1 MYSLSYSLLIIIYSL
16 FLLKSFI
23 KLLLKLVVTGVC
35 LWYVGQKINWVDT
48 WKLLLGS
55 HKAWLLFGAVFFTA
69 SKALSSFRLNHFF
82 RDIGVRLDEATNLRL
97 YWLGMYYNLFLPGG
111 IGGDAYK
118 VILLNKKYADISG
131 KKITAAVLLDRI
143 SGVAGL
149 GILAALCFGFLFIQ
163 QCIGWGALILII
175 PGLFVYYFI
184 VKKWF
189 PSFIG
194 CFFPTLWMGIGVQ
207 LLQVI
212 CVYGIMQSIGIHH
225 YFLEFQLLFLLSSI
239 VAIFPFTIG
248 GLGAREIVFLWGA
261 QQFGLQQAEAVF
273 ISILF
278 YLITVIVS
286 LVGLVWVFK
295 SPFRNDEKA

>member
-1 MYSLSYSLLIIIYSL
+1 VYSLPYYLFFISYSL
-16 FLLKSFI
+16 FPLKSLL
-23 KLLLKLVVTGVC
+23 KLLLKLAITGVC
-35 LWYVGQKINWVDT
+35 LWYVGQKIDWADT
-48 WKLLLGS
+48 WNLLLGS
-55 HKAWLLFGAVFFTA
+55 HKIWLIFAAVFFIG
-69 SKALSSFRLNHFF
+69 SKVLSSLRLNHFF
-82 RDIGVRLDEATNLRL
+82 RDIDVRLDEVTNLRL

-118 VILLNKKYADISG
+118 VILLNKKYEGISG

-163 QCIGWGALILII
+163 QWIGWGALLLII

-189 PSFIG
+189 PSFVSS
-194 CFFPTLWMGIGVQ
+194 FFSTLWMGIGVQ

-261 QQFGLQQAEAVF
+261 QQFGLQQAEAVY
-273 ISILF
+273 ISLLF
-278 YLITVIVS
+278 YLVTVLVS

-295 SPFRNDEKA
+295 SPFSNDG